1 MIEREGETMPAIRRI
16 AASAAMVAAALP
28 FAGAASA
35 QDNYPN
41 RLIRLILPYAP
52 GGSTSVVARLIGQK
66 LTESWGQQVLV
77 DNRPGG
83 NTIIGSEAMIR
94 AAPDGYTLLFVTST
108 HTVNP
113 SLLKTPYDAVKDFA
127 PITTLTR
134 SPFGLVVH
142 PSLPVKSLREFIT
155 LAKSRPRQIDYASS
169 GIGTANHLALEL
181 FSMLA
186 GIEMN
191 HVPYKG
197 GGPAM
202 IDLIGGQVQVH
213 MNIPVNLIPN
223 IKAGR
228 IKGLAVTG
236 DSRLSALPQLPT
248 FAEAGLPAFDL
259 TNWNGILAP
268 AATPKPIVD
277 KLAAEL
283 ARILRTPE
291 MRDKLHAQG
300 QNPWSSTPEQFAAL
314 IRSEIDRFAKVV
326 KKAGIKAD

>member
-1 MIEREGETMPAIRRI
+1 MPEIRRLVARAAL
-16 AASAAMVAAALP
+16 AASP
-28 FAGAASA
+28 FFFAGAASA

-52 GGSTSVVARLIGQK
+52 GGSTSVVARLVGQK
-66 LTESWGQQVLV
+66 LTESWGQQVLI

-83 NTIIGSEAMIR
+83 NTIIGSEAMVR

-113 SLLKTPYDAVKDFA
+113 ALLKTPYDAVKDFA

-142 PSLPVKSLREFIT
+142 PTLPVKSLREFIA
-155 LAKSRPRQIDYASS
+155 LAKTRPRQIDYASS

-202 IDLIGGQVQVH
+202 IDLIGGQVPVH

-236 DSRLSALPQLPT
+236 DSRLTALPQLPT

-283 ARILRTPE
+283 ARILSTPD
-291 MRDKLHAQG
+291 MREKLNAQG
-300 QNPWSSTPEQFAAL
+300 QAPWSSTPQQFGVL
-314 IRSEIDRFAKVV
+314 IRSEIERFAKVV
-326 KKAGIKAD
+326 KRAGIKAE